1 MATTTHP
8 TRTEQSGSKSE
19 HRDDAA
25 AAPGSTRSSTRTR
38 RPRKERLEARVDSET
53 NAIIARA
60 AAVLNLSKSEFVV
73 TAVAAEAQRVVA
85 RTDVTIMPA
94 EMFDQMMS
102 SLEVPDEGSVETLR
116 ASMRGVPTLTRR
128 R

>member
-8 TRTEQSGSKSE
+8 TRTEESGVQNE
-19 HRDDAA
+19 HRDDTAEAA
-25 AAPGSTRSSTRTR
+25 GSSRVSARTR
-38 RPRKERLEARVDSET
+38 RPRRERLEARVDSET
-53 NAIIARA
+53 NATIARA
-60 AAVLNLSKSEFVV
+60 AAALNLSKSEFVV
-73 TAVAAEAQRVVA
+73 SAVTAEAQRVIA

-102 SLEVPDEGSVETLR
+102 SLDVPDEESVETLR
-116 ASMRGVPTLTRR
+116 ASMRGVPILPRR